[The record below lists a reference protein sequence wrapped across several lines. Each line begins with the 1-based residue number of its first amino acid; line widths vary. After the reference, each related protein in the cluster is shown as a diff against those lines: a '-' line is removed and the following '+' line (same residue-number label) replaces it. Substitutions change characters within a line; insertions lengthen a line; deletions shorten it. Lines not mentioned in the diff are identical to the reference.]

1 VHVVAVVEVSQGS
14 TDRTHHMMSCTAKH
28 GVTSDDCGP
37 AITSMTGQV
46 HQFLDEGGPVEDDAR
61 DLADRYV
68 AIWNEPD
75 AERRR
80 NAVKHAMRHRCA
92 FHLLQPPEE
101 VRHVAAALGVMATFQ
116 ARGHRELHPRIS
128 RYLL

>member
-14 TDRTHHMMSCTAKH
+14 TDRTHQMMSCTAKH

-80 NAVKHAMRHRCA
+80 NAVHARCA
-92 FHLLQPPEE
+92 TG
-101 VRHVAAALGVMATFQ
+101 ALSTYFS
-116 ARGHRELHPRIS
+116 RPR
-128 RYLL
+128 RFDR

>member
-1 VHVVAVVEVSQGS
+1 
-14 TDRTHHMMSCTAKH
+14 MMSCTAKH

-75 AERRR
+75 AERGR

-101 VRHVAAALGVMATFQ
+101 VRQVAAALGVC
-116 ARGHRELHPRIS
+116 RPS
-128 RYLL
+128 RPVAIGSCTPESADTYSDPVG